1 MARKR
6 MIDPSF
12 WDDLNVAKLSIPAR
26 LCFIGMV
33 SNADDEGRIEAD
45 PRYIKRAVFG
55 FDDDLTSSDITGYLA
70 EIETS
75 CPGVVFY
82 QVDGR
87 ALASFSKWK
96 QYQYIQKP
104 QPSRLPAVPV
114 TEQYDT
120 NTVAV
125 SPNRIEENIKELS
138 GGDTRARATST
149 ATTNGHAAAVDQSVT
164 VRLKQDTGLSHSQAV
179 TYATQ
184 HNFTPTELDLLAA
197 WAKAK
202 RAQNKNPA
210 AILARD
216 YVPHGDL
223 PDDLPRPKQ
232 PGDDFRVYR
241 PDGSLDV
248 AETNRLLK
256 ENPGRMLARAG

>member
-55 FDDDLTSSDITGYLA
+55 FDDEMSSGDVGDLLA
-70 EIETS
+70 EIQTC
-75 CPGVVFY
+75 CPSVVFY
-82 QVDGR
+82 QADGR
-87 ALASFSKWK
+87 ALAAFTNWK
-96 QYQYIQKP
+96 RYQYIQKP
-104 QPSRLPAVPV
+104 QGSKLPAPPVPY
-114 TEQYDT
+114 EYDT
-120 NTVAV
+120 DTIPV

-138 GGDTRARATST
+138 GGNARERETVPPPQAT
-149 ATTNGHAAAVDQSVT
+149 AAASIVE
-164 VRLKQDTGLSHSQAV
+164 RLMDCGLDSRQANV
-179 TYATQ
+179 ASTKRS
-184 HNFTPTELDLLAA
+184 FDPELLDRLFE
-197 WAKAK
+197 WSEQMRKAGK
-202 RAQNKNPA
+202 KPG
-210 AILARD
+210 AILCG
-216 YVPHGDL
+216 YTNHGKL
-223 PDDLPRPKQ
+223 PDDLPKPKRAD
-232 PGDDFRVYR
+232 DDFRVYT
-241 PDGSLDV
+241 PDGRLDV

>member
-55 FDDDLTSSDITGYLA
+55 FDDDLSSADIAGYLA

-87 ALASFSKWK
+87 ALAAFTNWK
-96 QYQYIQKP
+96 RYQYIQKP
-104 QPSRLPAVPV
+104 QTSRLPAPPELSDTVPA
-114 TEQYDT
+114 TDEYDT
-120 NTVAV
+120 DTIPLQ
-125 SPNRIEENIKELS
+125 PNRIEENRIE
-138 GGDTRARATST
+138 GEGNARARPSPDPTVEARLF
-149 ATTNGHAAAVDQSVT
+149 AIFENPKQIKKFIAAAAVKRGAFTLSDVDVCERWLEAQSF
-164 VRLKQDTGLSHSQAV
+164 RGKIGALNNILEAGQLPKMA
-179 TYATQ
+179 
-184 HNFTPTELDLLAA
+184 
-197 WAKAK
+197 
-202 RAQNKNPA
+202 A
-210 AILARD
+210 AINEPSMTEEEKMAKYVAQFNGRKVHPSD
-216 YVPHGDL
+216 Y
-223 PDDLPRPKQ
+223 R
-232 PGDDFRVYR
+232 
-241 PDGSLDV
+241 
-248 AETNRLLK
+248 
-256 ENPGRMLARAG
+256 GR